1 MTTYQMLNEELKY
14 ISLLYDNNDF
24 SNAKL
29 IEFCGMLRLAIKRE
43 LITYEEWQEMFNKVI
58 LLKGG

>member
-43 LITYEEWQEMFNKVI
+43 LITYEE
-58 LLKGG
+58 